1 MAVSFGFR
9 AGSLALGSG
18 GGGSE
23 PTLITKNIT
32 ENNTYNASSDGAD
45 GYSSVTVN
53 VPSLPSGD
61 YDDPFGI
68 TSDFSKFNFDSLYS
82 CYYID
87 DGVLKKEIVGYLKA
101 GSGYEGFCV
110 NLSKFGL
117 TNGTQY
123 TASFELE
130 LPSNFTFSSYQFGL
144 SYQSTRR
151 PSSGNPNSETF
162 NFSPTVNFQK
172 QTGTQTVSF
181 TFTANSTNYIA
192 FTFSGVEGSNNG
204 WIFLRDFKIEEA

>member
-1 MAVSFGFR
+1 MSVSFGFR

-32 ENNTYNASSDGAD
+32 ENNTYNASNDGAD

-61 YDDPFGI
+61 YDDPFGL
-68 TSDFSKFNFDSLYS
+68 TSDSPKFNFDTLYS

-87 DGVLKKEIVGYLKA
+87 DSVLKKEIVGYLIA
-101 GSGYEGFCV
+101 DSGYEGFCV

-130 LPSNFTFSSYQFGL
+130 LPSSFTFSTYQFGL

-162 NFSPTVNFQK
+162 NFSPAVNFQK

-192 FTFSGVEGSNNG
+192 FTFCGVESGKKG

>member
-32 ENNTYNASSDGAD
+32 ENNTYNAEDDGAD

-68 TSDFSKFNFDSLYS
+68 TSDFSKYNFDNLYS

-87 DGVLKKEIVGYLKA
+87 DGVLKKEIVGYLNA
-101 GSGYEGFCV
+101 DSGYEGFCV

-130 LPSNFTFSSYQFGL
+130 LPSSFTFTDYQFGL

-151 PSSGNPNSETF
+151 PSSGAAGAETF
-162 NFSPTVNFQK
+162 NFTPAVNFQK

-192 FTFSGVEGSNNG
+192 FTFCGITGGKKG